1 MELHT
6 FKTLILLHYQIQFIY
21 KQAYQNLLHRYYPRF
36 ARCKTPALNFQKLVI
51 RQINQFYGETKTPEN
66 RLRVLNKNRKI
77 KKGGSN
83 LLLAYD
89 IRRYE
94 AVLQRSLRNFY

>member
-6 FKTLILLHYQIQFIY
+6 FKTLILLHYQIQLYLQTSIPKFITQILP
-21 KQAYQNLLHRYYPRF
+21 KICKVQN
-36 ARCKTPALNFQKLVI
+36 ARTKFQKLVI